1 MPPGRLIS
9 VPRRSLLIART
20 CWLACPPPS
29 SVRLEPLAVVWIL
42 FCPPTSTVRHCRQRA
57 RRRRLSDF
65 RDRRLIQTTPPIIS
79 TWTLL
84 RPRTPPLRRLRPRR
98 LRVLPRFGPRR
109 GAACR
114 RQELPRETTWTTSA
128 TAQCIG

>member
-1 MPPGRLIS
+1 MPPGRLIL

-42 FCPPTSTVRHCRQRA
+42 FCPPTSTVRHCRQRV
-57 RRRRLSDF
+57 RPRHLSDF
-65 RDRRLIQTTPPIIS
+65 RDRGLIQTTPPIIS

-84 RPRTPPLRRLRPRR
+84 RRRTPPLRRLRPHR
-98 LRVLPRFGPRR
+98 LRVLPRFVPPR

-114 RQELPRETTWTTSA
+114 RRECPRETAWMVLA
-128 TAQCIG
+128 TA

>member
-9 VPRRSLLIART
+9 VPRRSLLIARK
-20 CWLACPPPS
+20 CWPACPPPS

-42 FCPPTSTVRHCRQRA
+42 FCPPISTARHCRQRVRP
-57 RRRRLSDF
+57 RRSSDF

-84 RPRTPPLRRLRPRR
+84 RRRTPPLLGLRARW
-98 LRVLPRFGPRR
+98 LRELPRFVRRR
-109 GAACR
+109 GGACR
-114 RQELPRETTWTTSA
+114 R
-128 TAQCIG
+128 

>member
-42 FCPPTSTVRHCRQRA
+42 FCRPTSTVRHCRQRV
-57 RRRRLSDF
+57 RPRRLSDF

-84 RPRTPPLRRLRPRR
+84 RRLTPTFLLLRSRRLAFFR
-98 LRVLPRFGPRR
+98 
-109 GAACR
+109 
-114 RQELPRETTWTTSA
+114 
-128 TAQCIG
+128 

>member
-20 CWLACPPPS
+20 CWLACPPS
-29 SVRLEPLAVVWIL
+29 
-42 FCPPTSTVRHCRQRA
+42 STVRHCRQRE
-57 RRRRLSDF
+57 RPRRLSDF

-84 RPRTPPLRRLRPRR
+84 RRRTPPLLRLRARR
-98 LRVLPRFGPRR
+98 LRVLPRFVPRR

-114 RQELPRETTWTTSA
+114 RQELPRETTWTASA
-128 TAQCIG
+128 IA

>member
-1 MPPGRLIS
+1 PCSMPAGWLIAA
-9 VPRRSLLIART
+9 PRRSLLIART

-29 SVRLEPLAVVWIL
+29 SVRLEPLAGVWSL
-42 FCPPTSTVRHCRQRA
+42 FCRPTSTVRHCRQRV
-57 RRRRLSDF
+57 RPRRLSDF

-84 RPRTPPLRRLRPRR
+84 RRRTPLLLRLRPRR
-98 LRVLPRFGPRR
+98 LRVLPRFVPQR

-114 RQELPRETTWTTSA
+114 RQELPRETIWTASA
-128 TAQCIG
+128 TA